1 MLYASDMPIYIAVVN
16 QKGGV
21 GKTTTAVNLARALV
35 ELGGKVLAV
44 DADVQETMT
53 DWMQMADPPRF
64 PFAVLAMTHAQI
76 HRKLPEIAEAAGYNY
91 VVIDCPPGGQS
102 KGDRDSISRSAVLCA
117 NIVLVPL
124 PPNLADFLAAGR
136 LRNMLVEATVMR
148 PELRVAVVISRRK
161 TGSKGGKAA
170 RTEAGSFFDVEG
182 INLTVLQSEIYERQV
197 IAESLADGVAVQDYQ
212 PKHQSA
218 REAVVKATEEY
229 ANLAKE
235 IKAWVSR
242 EAKAH

>member
-1 MLYASDMPIYIAVVN
+1 
-16 QKGGV
+16 
-21 GKTTTAVNLARALV
+21 
-35 ELGGKVLAV
+35 
-44 DADVQETMT
+44 
-53 DWMQMADPPRF
+53 
-64 PFAVLAMTHAQI
+64 
-76 HRKLPEIAEAAGYNY
+76 
-91 VVIDCPPGGQS
+91 
-102 KGDRDSISRSAVLCA
+102 
-117 NIVLVPL
+117 
-124 PPNLADFLAAGR
+124 
-136 LRNMLVEATVMR
+136 MR